1 MAPKVIQAKAAGPH
15 WAYEPP
21 YRLTPAKPKKRS
33 GKALKD
39 NLVEVGGQRNV
50 LITNA
55 PPIMRAVNSGR
66 TELIVEK
73 TECLATLIT
82 TGAAGAANFQQFP
95 FHSGSLDL
103 NWLRNMSNSFAEW
116 QLLAAEFT
124 YVPSVPTT
132 QAGTIVVAIN
142 GDYTDTTPAAIAEL
156 QRYDGAV
163 TGPVYAGT
171 DGGLRVNSWGLNHP
185 NTVGVVAQRYM
196 FQYGNAPR
204 TYRVVSAT
212 TFGALGTQDQ
222 NNYSPFELIVAT
234 SGTGLASTSIGSMFV
249 RYKVRLLGCTPISL
263 Q

>member
-1 MAPKVIQAKAAGPH
+1 MGPH
-15 WAYEPP
+15 WAGEAP
-21 YRLTPAKPKKRS
+21 YCPRPTKSKKRS
-33 GKALKD
+33 GKAMKD
-39 NLVEVGGQRNV
+39 NLVEIGGQRNV

-55 PPIMRAVNSGR
+55 PPIIRSVNSGR

-73 TECLATLIT
+73 TECFATLIT

-95 FHSGSLDL
+95 FHSGSTDL
-103 NWLRNMSNSFAEW
+103 NWLRNMANAFAEW

-124 YVPSVPTT
+124 YVPAVPTT
-132 QAGTIVVAIN
+132 QVGTIVMTLN
-142 GDYTDTTPAAIAEL
+142 GDYTDASPTLISEV

-196 FQYGNAPR
+196 FQFGNSPR
-204 TYRVVSAT
+204 TYRVVSAA
-212 TFGALGTQDQ
+212 TFNALATSDQ
-222 NNYSPFELIVAT
+222 NEYSPFKVVVAT
-234 SGTGLASTSIGSMFV
+234 SGTGLSSQTVGSLFV
-249 RYKVRLLGCTPISL
+249 RYRVRLLGSAPISL